1 MFYPKRDKAALKEI
15 TNFYRKIFDF
25 ERNRKMFLLW
35 LSWASLRQ
43 FLPHC
48 TYRPLTALT
57 SPSLHLPAPH
67 CTYQPLTALT
77 GPSLHL
83 PAPHCTYQPLTALT
97 APHCTYQP
105 LTAVVS
111 TFTISAAISH
121 SPSVLTA
128 GHTCG
133 RARRVSCHDD
143 TRLDPSF
150 ATDSA

>member
-1 MFYPKRDKAALKEI
+1 MQFFCNSVKCTNSSLCRMFYPNQDKAALKEI

-25 ERNRKMFLLW
+25 EQNRKMFLLW

-67 CTYQPLTALT
+67 CTYR
-77 GPSLHL
+77 
-83 PAPHCTYQPLTALT
+83 
-97 APHCTYQP
+97 P

-111 TFTISAAISH
+111 TFTISAAMSH